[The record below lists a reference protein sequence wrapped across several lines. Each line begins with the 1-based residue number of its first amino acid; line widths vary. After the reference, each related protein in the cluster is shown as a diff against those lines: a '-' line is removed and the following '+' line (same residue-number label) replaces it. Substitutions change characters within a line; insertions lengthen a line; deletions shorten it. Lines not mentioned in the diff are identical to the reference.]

1 MKLALLG
8 DIHGNK
14 FALQAVLE
22 SAKNHNVDKL
32 LITGDLVGYYPF
44 VKEVLDLLK
53 PWKKFIVSGNHE
65 VMMKNSI
72 NDNDY
77 LKKISSKYGSSI
89 KIALNTLSSKEID
102 YLTGLP
108 HPLHIEIDNKKIILC
123 HGSPENINEYLYPD
137 INFELLQW
145 ADNYSAEIVVCGHT
159 HHPMLK
165 KVKNKIYVNPGSVG
179 QPRNKSKKAH
189 WVLYDT
195 DTNIF
200 IFKEETYDIKKMIT
214 IIKKDEPNIPYL
226 YKILES
232 NG

>member
-77 LKKISSKYGSSI
+77 LKKISSLRV
-89 KIALNTLSSKEID
+89 ADLS
-102 YLTGLP
+102 
-108 HPLHIEIDNKKIILC
+108 
-123 HGSPENINEYLYPD
+123 
-137 INFELLQW
+137 
-145 ADNYSAEIVVCGHT
+145 V
-159 HHPMLK
+159 
-165 KVKNKIYVNPGSVG
+165 
-179 QPRNKSKKAH
+179 R
-189 WVLYDT
+189 
-195 DTNIF
+195 
-200 IFKEETYDIKKMIT
+200 
-214 IIKKDEPNIPYL
+214 
-226 YKILES
+226 
-232 NG
+232 